1 MSHDDNDTDTR
12 IDPFDTDE
20 SNFNIAVMGKI
31 GSGTTVID
39 PKGEGGIECPLG
51 DHPAANETAS
61 DSPED
66 DDERQMRGDGA

>member
-20 SNFNIAVMGKI
+20 PNFNIAVMGEI
-31 GSGTTVID
+31 ESGTTVID
-39 PKGEGGIECPLG
+39 PKDEGDIECPLG
-51 DHPAANETAS
+51 DHLAANEMAS